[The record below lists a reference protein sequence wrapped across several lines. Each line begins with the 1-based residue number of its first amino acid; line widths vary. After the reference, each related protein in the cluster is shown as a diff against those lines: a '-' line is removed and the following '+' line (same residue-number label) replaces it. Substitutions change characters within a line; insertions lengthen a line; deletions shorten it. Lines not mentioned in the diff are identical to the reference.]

1 LSTVEDKID
10 KLTKLVENQQIT
22 LENQQI
28 AIDTLPTILNT
39 AAVIGIL
46 LSMLV
51 GVWWVF
57 YTLKLNKQGFGPNS
71 LKALGIVL
79 FIPSL
84 VLLALLTDFK
94 TETLAALLGTVAG
107 YVLSPTEDKSVPK

>member
-1 LSTVEDKID
+1 MF
-10 KLTKLVENQQIT
+10 
-22 LENQQI
+22 
-28 AIDTLPTILNT
+28 
-39 AAVIGIL
+39 AVLGIL
-46 LSMLV
+46 VTMLI
-51 GVWWVF
+51 GVYWVF
-57 YTLKLNKQGFGPNS
+57 KTLNLRKQGFGPNS

-107 YVLSPTEDKSVPK
+107 YVLSNTEDKSSSTPASTSTPTD